1 MDPNTRP
8 DTDRTLDPDTRQ
20 DANKSLDANTRP
32 DTDRTLDA
40 VSELDP
46 TPGPS
51 PEAGLNPEPCPDPQT
66 RLDPNTGL
74 GLDPLT
80 PDLLSP
86 NHLSPNH
93 LSPNHF
99 RPDPPNPAVTSP
111 AVTNPTATNPT
122 VTSPAATNPEFQAAK
137 PRGGGAAPLPL
148 VNSFR
153 ERFEA
158 LLPRIQEQWPSVARH
173 SLEASRG
180 SLEEVAAVIAA
191 QTGRTAT
198 VVQEQLLELLQ
209 VAGEQTAR
217 LADGLEPLEQQ
228 LQRLLDELDAT
239 LRPRLEAPVRQ
250 RPLLAVGLAAGV
262 GLLVGMLLSSRRRQ
276 A

>member
-1 MDPNTRP
+1 MDP
-8 DTDRTLDPDTRQ
+8 DTKLDPATGLDPDTRLNL
-20 DANKSLDANTRP
+20 DTSLNP
-32 DTDRTLDA
+32 DDR
-40 VSELDP
+40 LDP
-46 TPGPS
+46 
-51 PEAGLNPEPCPDPQT
+51 EQRLNPESHLNPETKLPGGPE
-66 RLDPNTGL
+66 LHGETGL
-74 GLDPLT
+74 GLDP
-80 PDLLSP
+80 PSP
-86 NHLSPNH
+86 PVTS
-93 LSPNHF
+93 
-99 RPDPPNPAVTSP
+99 PAVTSP
-111 AVTNPTATNPT
+111 AAA
-122 VTSPAATNPEFQAAK
+122 SPACQVPKPEPPGWRHQS
-137 PRGGGAAPLPL
+137 GGAGVAQLPL

-262 GLLVGMLLSSRRRQ
+262 GLLVGMLLSSRRR
-276 A
+276 

>member
-1 MDPNTRP
+1 MDP
-8 DTDRTLDPDTRQ
+8 DTKLDPATGLDPDTR
-20 DANKSLDANTRP
+20 
-32 DTDRTLDA
+32 
-40 VSELDP
+40 
-46 TPGPS
+46 
-51 PEAGLNPEPCPDPQT
+51 LNPDT
-66 RLDPNTGL
+66 RLDPEQRLNPESHLKPETKLAGETELHGETGL
-74 GLDPLT
+74 HDETGLAL
-80 PDLLSP
+80 
-86 NHLSPNH
+86 
-93 LSPNHF
+93 
-99 RPDPPNPAVTSP
+99 DPPNP
-111 AVTNPTATNPT
+111 TA
-122 VTSPAATNPEFQAAK
+122 TSPAAASPACQVPKPEPPGWRHQS
-137 PRGGGAAPLPL
+137 GGAGAAQLPL

-180 SLEEVAAVIAA
+180 SLEEVAAVIAS
-191 QTGRTAT
+191 QTGRAAT

-262 GLLVGMLLSSRRRQ
+262 GLLVGMLLSSRRR
-276 A
+276 

>member
-1 MDPNTRP
+1 M
-8 DTDRTLDPDTRQ
+8 
-20 DANKSLDANTRP
+20 
-32 DTDRTLDA
+32 
-40 VSELDP
+40 
-46 TPGPS
+46 
-51 PEAGLNPEPCPDPQT
+51 
-66 RLDPNTGL
+66 
-74 GLDPLT
+74 
-80 PDLLSP
+80 
-86 NHLSPNH
+86 
-93 LSPNHF
+93 
-99 RPDPPNPAVTSP
+99 
-111 AVTNPTATNPT
+111 
-122 VTSPAATNPEFQAAK
+122 TSPAATHPECQVPK
-137 PRGGGAAPLPL
+137 PEPPGWRHQSGGAGAAQLPL

-180 SLEEVAAVIAA
+180 SLEEVAAVIAS

-262 GLLVGMLLSSRRRQ
+262 GLLVGMLLSSRRR
-276 A
+276 

>member
-1 MDPNTRP
+1 MDSNTR
-8 DTDRTLDPDTRQ
+8 LDPDTRQ
-20 DANKSLDANTRP
+20 DPNTRP

-40 VSELDP
+40 VSEQDP

-51 PEAGLNPEPCPDPQT
+51 PEAGLNP
-66 RLDPNTGL
+66 NTGL
-74 GLDPLT
+74 GLGPLT

-93 LSPNHF
+93 F
-99 RPDPPNPAVTSP
+99 RPDPPI
-111 AVTNPTATNPT
+111 PTA
-122 VTSPAATNPEFQAAK
+122 TSPAATSPAATGPEFQAAK

-262 GLLVGMLLSSRRRQ
+262 GLLVGMLLSSRRR
-276 A
+276 

>member
-1 MDPNTRP
+1 MDPNTR
-8 DTDRTLDPDTRQ
+8 LNPDTR
-20 DANKSLDANTRP
+20 
-32 DTDRTLDA
+32 
-40 VSELDP
+40 LDP
-46 TPGPS
+46 
-51 PEAGLNPEPCPDPQT
+51 EQGLNPESGLNPET
-66 RLDPNTGL
+66 RLDGQTELHGETGL
-74 GLDPLT
+74 VLDP
-80 PDLLSP
+80 PSP
-86 NHLSPNH
+86 PVVTSP
-93 LSPNHF
+93 P
-99 RPDPPNPAVTSP
+99 VTSP
-111 AVTNPTATNPT
+111 A
-122 VTSPAATNPEFQAAK
+122 PAGPECQVPK
-137 PRGGGAAPLPL
+137 QEPPGWRHQSGGAGAAQLPL

-180 SLEEVAAVIAA
+180 SLEEVAAVIAS

-262 GLLVGMLLSSRRRQ
+262 GLLVGMLLSSRRR
-276 A
+276 

>member
-1 MDPNTRP
+1 MDPNTRL
-8 DTDRTLDPDTRQ
+8 DTATGLDP
-20 DANKSLDANTRP
+20 
-32 DTDRTLDA
+32 
-40 VSELDP
+40 
-46 TPGPS
+46 
-51 PEAGLNPEPCPDPQT
+51 EARLNPDT
-66 RLDPNTGL
+66 RLDPEQRLNPESRLNPEAKLAGETELHGDTGL
-74 GLDPLT
+74 GLDPL
-80 PDLLSP
+80 S
-86 NHLSPNH
+86 
-93 LSPNHF
+93 
-99 RPDPPNPAVTSP
+99 PAVTSP
-111 AVTNPTATNPT
+111 AAA
-122 VTSPAATNPEFQAAK
+122 SPACQVPKPEPPGWRHQS
-137 PRGGGAAPLPL
+137 GGAGAAQLPL

-180 SLEEVAAVIAA
+180 SLEEVAAVIAS

>member
-1 MDPNTRP
+1 MDPNTWP
-8 DTDRTLDPDTRQ
+8 DTDR
-20 DANKSLDANTRP
+20 KLDA
-32 DTDRTLDA
+32 D
-40 VSELDP
+40 SKLDP
-46 TPGPS
+46 TPGQS

-74 GLDPLT
+74 DPLT

-93 LSPNHF
+93 F
-99 RPDPPNPAVTSP
+99 RPDPLNPTATSP
-111 AVTNPTATNPT
+111 AVTRPTAI
-122 VTSPAATNPEFQAAK
+122 NPEFQAAK

-180 SLEEVAAVIAA
+180 SLEEVAAVIAS

-250 RPLLAVGLAAGV
+250 RPLLAVGLAAGL

>member
-1 MDPNTRP
+1 MDP
-8 DTDRTLDPDTRQ
+8 DTKLDPATGLDPDTRLNL
-20 DANKSLDANTRP
+20 DTSLNP
-32 DTDRTLDA
+32 DDR
-40 VSELDP
+40 LDP
-46 TPGPS
+46 
-51 PEAGLNPEPCPDPQT
+51 EQRLNPESHLNPETKLPGGPE
-66 RLDPNTGL
+66 LDRETGL
-74 GLDPLT
+74 GLDPL
-80 PDLLSP
+80 
-86 NHLSPNH
+86 
-93 LSPNHF
+93 
-99 RPDPPNPAVTSP
+99 SP
-111 AVTNPTATNPT
+111 AYQVPK
-122 VTSPAATNPEFQAAK
+122 PEPPGWRHQS
-137 PRGGGAAPLPL
+137 GGAGVAQLPL

-180 SLEEVAAVIAA
+180 SLEEVAAVIAS

-262 GLLVGMLLSSRRRQ
+262 GLLVGMLLSSRRR
-276 A
+276 

>member
-1 MDPNTRP
+1 MDPNTRLNP
-8 DTDRTLDPDTRQ
+8 ATGLDPDTR
-20 DANKSLDANTRP
+20 
-32 DTDRTLDA
+32 
-40 VSELDP
+40 
-46 TPGPS
+46 
-51 PEAGLNPEPCPDPQT
+51 LNPDT
-66 RLDPNTGL
+66 RLDPEQRLNPESHLKPETKLAGETELHGETGL
-74 GLDPLT
+74 HDETGLAL
-80 PDLLSP
+80 
-86 NHLSPNH
+86 
-93 LSPNHF
+93 
-99 RPDPPNPAVTSP
+99 DPPNP
-111 AVTNPTATNPT
+111 TA
-122 VTSPAATNPEFQAAK
+122 TSPAATHPECQVPK
-137 PRGGGAAPLPL
+137 PEPPGWRHQSGGAGAAQLPL

-180 SLEEVAAVIAA
+180 SLEEVAAVIAS

-262 GLLVGMLLSSRRRQ
+262 GLLVGMLLSSRRR
-276 A
+276 

>member
-1 MDPNTRP
+1 MDP
-8 DTDRTLDPDTRQ
+8 DTKLDPATGLDPDTRL
-20 DANKSLDANTRP
+20 NP
-32 DTDRTLDA
+32 DDR
-40 VSELDP
+40 LDP
-46 TPGPS
+46 QQR
-51 PEAGLNPEPCPDPQT
+51 LNPESHLNPET
-66 RLDPNTGL
+66 KLAGGTELHGETGLRGETGL
-74 GLDPLT
+74 GLDPI
-80 PDLLSP
+80 S
-86 NHLSPNH
+86 
-93 LSPNHF
+93 
-99 RPDPPNPAVTSP
+99 PAVTSP
-111 AVTNPTATNPT
+111 AATH
-122 VTSPAATNPEFQAAK
+122 PECQVPK
-137 PRGGGAAPLPL
+137 PEPPGWRHQSGGAGAAQLPL

-180 SLEEVAAVIAA
+180 SLEEVAAVIAS

-262 GLLVGMLLSSRRRQ
+262 GLLVGMLLSSRRR
-276 A
+276 

>member
-1 MDPNTRP
+1 MDP
-8 DTDRTLDPDTRQ
+8 DTKLDPATGLDPDTRL
-20 DANKSLDANTRP
+20 NP
-32 DTDRTLDA
+32 DTSLNPDDR
-40 VSELDP
+40 LDP
-46 TPGPS
+46 
-51 PEAGLNPEPCPDPQT
+51 EQRLNPESHLNPETKLPGGPE
-66 RLDPNTGL
+66 LHGETGL
-74 GLDPLT
+74 GLDPL
-80 PDLLSP
+80 S
-86 NHLSPNH
+86 
-93 LSPNHF
+93 
-99 RPDPPNPAVTSP
+99 PAVTSP
-111 AVTNPTATNPT
+111 AAA
-122 VTSPAATNPEFQAAK
+122 SPAYQVPKPEPPGWRHQS
-137 PRGGGAAPLPL
+137 GGAGVAQLPL

-180 SLEEVAAVIAA
+180 SLEEVAAVIAS

-262 GLLVGMLLSSRRRQ
+262 GLLVGMLLSSRRR
-276 A
+276 

>member
-1 MDPNTRP
+1 
-8 DTDRTLDPDTRQ
+8 
-20 DANKSLDANTRP
+20 
-32 DTDRTLDA
+32 
-40 VSELDP
+40 V
-46 TPGPS
+46 
-51 PEAGLNPEPCPDPQT
+51 
-66 RLDPNTGL
+66 
-74 GLDPLT
+74 
-80 PDLLSP
+80 
-86 NHLSPNH
+86 
-93 LSPNHF
+93 
-99 RPDPPNPAVTSP
+99 
-111 AVTNPTATNPT
+111 TNPT
-122 VTSPAATNPEFQAAK
+122 VTSPTAINPEFQPAK

-250 RPLLAVGLAAGV
+250 RPLLAVGLAAGL

>member
-1 MDPNTRP
+1 MDP
-8 DTDRTLDPDTRQ
+8 DTKLDPATGLDPDTRLNL
-20 DANKSLDANTRP
+20 DTSLNP
-32 DTDRTLDA
+32 DDR
-40 VSELDP
+40 LDP
-46 TPGPS
+46 
-51 PEAGLNPEPCPDPQT
+51 EQRLNPESHLNPETKLPGGPE
-66 RLDPNTGL
+66 LDRETGL
-74 GLDPLT
+74 GLDPL
-80 PDLLSP
+80 SP
-86 NHLSPNH
+86 PVTSPPVT
-93 LSPNHF
+93 S
-99 RPDPPNPAVTSP
+99 PAVTSP
-111 AVTNPTATNPT
+111 AAA
-122 VTSPAATNPEFQAAK
+122 SPACQVPKPEPPGWRHQS
-137 PRGGGAAPLPL
+137 GGAGAAQLPL

-180 SLEEVAAVIAA
+180 SLEEVAAVIAS

-262 GLLVGMLLSSRRRQ
+262 GLLVGMLLSSRRR
-276 A
+276 

>member
-1 MDPNTRP
+1 MDP
-8 DTDRTLDPDTRQ
+8 DTKLDPATGLDPDTRL
-20 DANKSLDANTRP
+20 NP
-32 DTDRTLDA
+32 DTSLNPDDR
-40 VSELDP
+40 LDP
-46 TPGPS
+46 QQR
-51 PEAGLNPEPCPDPQT
+51 LNPESHLNPETKLPGGPE
-66 RLDPNTGL
+66 LDRETGL
-74 GLDPLT
+74 GLDP
-80 PDLLSP
+80 PI
-86 NHLSPNH
+86 
-93 LSPNHF
+93 
-99 RPDPPNPAVTSP
+99 PAMTIP
-111 AVTNPTATNPT
+111 TMTN
-122 VTSPAATNPEFQAAK
+122 PAATHPACQVPKPEPPGWRHQS
-137 PRGGGAAPLPL
+137 GGAGVAQLPL

-180 SLEEVAAVIAA
+180 SLEEVAAVIAS

>member
-1 MDPNTRP
+1 MDP
-8 DTDRTLDPDTRQ
+8 DTKLDPATGLDPDTRL
-20 DANKSLDANTRP
+20 NP
-32 DTDRTLDA
+32 DTSLNPDDR
-40 VSELDP
+40 LDP
-46 TPGPS
+46 
-51 PEAGLNPEPCPDPQT
+51 EQRLNPESHLNPET
-66 RLDPNTGL
+66 KLAGGTELDRETGL
-74 GLDPLT
+74 GLDP
-80 PDLLSP
+80 P
-86 NHLSPNH
+86 
-93 LSPNHF
+93 
-99 RPDPPNPAVTSP
+99 SP
-111 AVTNPTATNPT
+111 AVTR
-122 VTSPAATNPEFQAAK
+122 PECQVPK
-137 PRGGGAAPLPL
+137 PEPPGWRHQSGGAGAAQLPL

-180 SLEEVAAVIAA
+180 SLEEVAAVIAS

-262 GLLVGMLLSSRRRQ
+262 GLLVGMLLSSRRR
-276 A
+276 

>member
-1 MDPNTRP
+1 MDPNTRL
-8 DTDRTLDPDTRQ
+8 DTATGLDPESR
-20 DANKSLDANTRP
+20 
-32 DTDRTLDA
+32 
-40 VSELDP
+40 
-46 TPGPS
+46 
-51 PEAGLNPEPCPDPQT
+51 LNPEAKLAGETELHGD
-66 RLDPNTGL
+66 TGL
-74 GLDPLT
+74 GLDP
-80 PDLLSP
+80 PS
-86 NHLSPNH
+86 
-93 LSPNHF
+93 
-99 RPDPPNPAVTSP
+99 PAVTSP
-111 AVTNPTATNPT
+111 AVT
-122 VTSPAATNPEFQAAK
+122 SPAAASPACQVPKPEPPGWRHQSWGA
-137 PRGGGAAPLPL
+137 GAAQLPL

-153 ERFEA
+153 ERVEA

-180 SLEEVAAVIAA
+180 SLEEVAAVIAS

-250 RPLLAVGLAAGV
+250 RPLFAVGLAAGV
-262 GLLVGMLLSSRRRQ
+262 GLLVGMLLSSRRR
-276 A
+276 

>member
-1 MDPNTRP
+1 MDP
-8 DTDRTLDPDTRQ
+8 DTKLDPATGLDPDTRL
-20 DANKSLDANTRP
+20 NP
-32 DTDRTLDA
+32 DTSLNPDDR
-40 VSELDP
+40 
-46 TPGPS
+46 
-51 PEAGLNPEPCPDPQT
+51 LNPEQRLNPESHLNLETKLPGGLELRGET
-66 RLDPNTGL
+66 GLALDP
-74 GLDPLT
+74 PC
-80 PDLLSP
+80 
-86 NHLSPNH
+86 
-93 LSPNHF
+93 
-99 RPDPPNPAVTSP
+99 PAVTSP
-111 AVTNPTATNPT
+111 AAA
-122 VTSPAATNPEFQAAK
+122 SPACQVPKPEAPGWRQQ
-137 PRGGGAAPLPL
+137 PGGAGAAQLPL

-180 SLEEVAAVIAA
+180 SLEEVAAVIAS

-262 GLLVGMLLSSRRRQ
+262 GLLVGMLLSSRRR
-276 A
+276 

>member
-1 MDPNTRP
+1 MDSNTR
-8 DTDRTLDPDTRQ
+8 LDPDTRQ
-20 DANKSLDANTRP
+20 DPNTRP

-40 VSELDP
+40 VSEQDP

-51 PEAGLNPEPCPDPQT
+51 PEAGLNP
-66 RLDPNTGL
+66 NTGL
-74 GLDPLT
+74 GLGPLT

-93 LSPNHF
+93 F
-99 RPDPPNPAVTSP
+99 RPDPPI
-111 AVTNPTATNPT
+111 PTA
-122 VTSPAATNPEFQAAK
+122 TSPAATSPAATGPEFQAAK
-137 PRGGGAAPLPL
+137 LRGGGAAPLPL

-180 SLEEVAAVIAA
+180 SLEEVAAVIAS

-262 GLLVGMLLSSRRRQ
+262 GLLVGMLLSSRRRRHD
-276 A
+276 

>member
-1 MDPNTRP
+1 M
-8 DTDRTLDPDTRQ
+8 DPDT
-20 DANKSLDANTRP
+20 KLDPATGLDPGTRLNP
-32 DTDRTLDA
+32 DTSLNPDDR
-40 VSELDP
+40 LDP
-46 TPGPS
+46 
-51 PEAGLNPEPCPDPQT
+51 EQRLNPESHLNPETKLPGGPE
-66 RLDPNTGL
+66 LDRETGL
-74 GLDPLT
+74 GLDP
-80 PDLLSP
+80 PSP
-86 NHLSPNH
+86 P
-93 LSPNHF
+93 
-99 RPDPPNPAVTSP
+99 
-111 AVTNPTATNPT
+111 
-122 VTSPAATNPEFQAAK
+122 VTSPAATSPAAASPACQVPKPEPPGWRHQS
-137 PRGGGAAPLPL
+137 GGAGAAQLPL

-180 SLEEVAAVIAA
+180 SLEEVAAVIAS

-262 GLLVGMLLSSRRRQ
+262 GLLVGMLLSSRRR
-276 A
+276 

>member
-1 MDPNTRP
+1 MDPNTRL
-8 DTDRTLDPDTRQ
+8 DTATGLDP
-20 DANKSLDANTRP
+20 
-32 DTDRTLDA
+32 
-40 VSELDP
+40 
-46 TPGPS
+46 
-51 PEAGLNPEPCPDPQT
+51 EARLNPDT
-66 RLDPNTGL
+66 RLDPEQRLNPESRLNPEAKLAGGPELRGETGL
-74 GLDPLT
+74 GLDPL
-80 PDLLSP
+80 S
-86 NHLSPNH
+86 
-93 LSPNHF
+93 
-99 RPDPPNPAVTSP
+99 PAVTSP
-111 AVTNPTATNPT
+111 AAA
-122 VTSPAATNPEFQAAK
+122 SPACQVPKPEPPGWRHQS
-137 PRGGGAAPLPL
+137 GGAGVAQLPL

-158 LLPRIQEQWPSVARH
+158 LLPRIQEEWPSVARH

-180 SLEEVAAVIAA
+180 SLEEVAAVIAS

-262 GLLVGMLLSSRRRQ
+262 GLLVGMLLSSRRR
-276 A
+276 

>member
-1 MDPNTRP
+1 LRGTAN
-8 DTDRTLDPDTRQ
+8 RQ
-20 DANKSLDANTRP
+20 HL
-32 DTDRTLDA
+32 A
-40 VSELDP
+40 V
-46 TPGPS
+46 
-51 PEAGLNPEPCPDPQT
+51 
-66 RLDPNTGL
+66 
-74 GLDPLT
+74 
-80 PDLLSP
+80 
-86 NHLSPNH
+86 
-93 LSPNHF
+93 
-99 RPDPPNPAVTSP
+99 
-111 AVTNPTATNPT
+111 
-122 VTSPAATNPEFQAAK
+122 
-137 PRGGGAAPLPL
+137 RGGVTQREHLVVRLGYHFAGAHHQRAERAPLAAAETLVGQFDSAAQLPL

-250 RPLLAVGLAAGV
+250 RPLLAVGLAAGL

>member
-1 MDPNTRP
+1 MDP
-8 DTDRTLDPDTRQ
+8 DTKLDPATGLDPDTRL
-20 DANKSLDANTRP
+20 NP
-32 DTDRTLDA
+32 DTSLNPDDR
-40 VSELDP
+40 LDP
-46 TPGPS
+46 
-51 PEAGLNPEPCPDPQT
+51 EQRLNPESHLNPETKLPGGT
-66 RLDPNTGL
+66 ELHGETGLRGETGL
-74 GLDPLT
+74 GLDPI
-80 PDLLSP
+80 S
-86 NHLSPNH
+86 
-93 LSPNHF
+93 
-99 RPDPPNPAVTSP
+99 PAVTSP
-111 AVTNPTATNPT
+111 AATH
-122 VTSPAATNPEFQAAK
+122 PECQVPK
-137 PRGGGAAPLPL
+137 PEPPGWRHQSGGAGAAQLPL

-180 SLEEVAAVIAA
+180 SLEEVAAVIAS

-262 GLLVGMLLSSRRRQ
+262 GLLVGMLLSSRRR
-276 A
+276 

>member
-1 MDPNTRP
+1 MDP
-8 DTDRTLDPDTRQ
+8 DTKLDPATGLDPDTRL
-20 DANKSLDANTRP
+20 NP
-32 DTDRTLDA
+32 DTSLNPDDR
-40 VSELDP
+40 LDP
-46 TPGPS
+46 
-51 PEAGLNPEPCPDPQT
+51 EQRLNPESHLNPETKLAGGPEL
-66 RLDPNTGL
+66 RGETGL
-74 GLDPLT
+74 GLDP
-80 PDLLSP
+80 PSP
-86 NHLSPNH
+86 PVTS
-93 LSPNHF
+93 
-99 RPDPPNPAVTSP
+99 PAVTSP
-111 AVTNPTATNPT
+111 AAA
-122 VTSPAATNPEFQAAK
+122 SPACQVPKPEPPGWRHQS
-137 PRGGGAAPLPL
+137 GGAGVAQLPL

-180 SLEEVAAVIAA
+180 SLEEVAAVIAS

-262 GLLVGMLLSSRRRQ
+262 GLLVGMLLSSRRR
-276 A
+276 

>member
-1 MDPNTRP
+1 MDPNTR
-8 DTDRTLDPDTRQ
+8 LDPDTR
-20 DANKSLDANTRP
+20 LDANTRP

-40 VSELDP
+40 DSKLDP
-46 TPGPS
+46 TPEPS
-51 PEAGLNPEPCPDPQT
+51 PEAGLNPEPG
-66 RLDPNTGL
+66 LNPNTGL

-93 LSPNHF
+93 F
-99 RPDPPNPAVTSP
+99 RPDPPNP
-111 AVTNPTATNPT
+111 TA
-122 VTSPAATNPEFQAAK
+122 TSPAATSPEFQAAK

-262 GLLVGMLLSSRRRQ
+262 GLLVGMLLSSRRR
-276 A
+276 

>member
-1 MDPNTRP
+1 MDSNTR
-8 DTDRTLDPDTRQ
+8 LDPDTRQ
-20 DANKSLDANTRP
+20 DPNTRP

-40 VSELDP
+40 VSEQDP

-51 PEAGLNPEPCPDPQT
+51 PEAGLNP
-66 RLDPNTGL
+66 NTGL
-74 GLDPLT
+74 GLGPLT

-93 LSPNHF
+93 F
-99 RPDPPNPAVTSP
+99 RPDPPI
-111 AVTNPTATNPT
+111 PTA
-122 VTSPAATNPEFQAAK
+122 TSPAATSPEFQAAK

-262 GLLVGMLLSSRRRQ
+262 GLLVGMLLSSRRR
-276 A
+276 

>member
-8 DTDRTLDPDTRQ
+8 DTDRTLDADS
-20 DANKSLDANTRP
+20 K
-32 DTDRTLDA
+32 LDA

-74 GLDPLT
+74 DPLT

-86 NHLSPNH
+86 DHLSPNH

-99 RPDPPNPAVTSP
+99 RPDPPNPTA
-111 AVTNPTATNPT
+111 TNPTAT
-122 VTSPAATNPEFQAAK
+122 SPAATSPEFQAAK

-262 GLLVGMLLSSRRRQ
+262 GLLVGMLLSSRRR
-276 A
+276 

>member
-1 MDPNTRP
+1 MDSNTR
-8 DTDRTLDPDTRQ
+8 LDPDTRQ
-20 DANKSLDANTRP
+20 DPNTRP

-40 VSELDP
+40 VSEQDP

-51 PEAGLNPEPCPDPQT
+51 PEAGLNP
-66 RLDPNTGL
+66 NTGL
-74 GLDPLT
+74 GLGPLT

-93 LSPNHF
+93 F
-99 RPDPPNPAVTSP
+99 RPDPPIPA
-111 AVTNPTATNPT
+111 ATNPAA
-122 VTSPAATNPEFQAAK
+122 TSPAATGPEFQAAK

-180 SLEEVAAVIAA
+180 SLEEVAAVIAS

-262 GLLVGMLLSSRRRQ
+262 GLLVGMLLSSRRRRHD
-276 A
+276 

>member
-1 MDPNTRP
+1 MDP
-8 DTDRTLDPDTRQ
+8 DTKLDPATGLDPDTRL
-20 DANKSLDANTRP
+20 NP
-32 DTDRTLDA
+32 DTSLNPDDR
-40 VSELDP
+40 LDP
-46 TPGPS
+46 
-51 PEAGLNPEPCPDPQT
+51 EQRLNPESHLNPETKLAGGPE
-66 RLDPNTGL
+66 LHGETGL
-74 GLDPLT
+74 GLDPL
-80 PDLLSP
+80 
-86 NHLSPNH
+86 
-93 LSPNHF
+93 
-99 RPDPPNPAVTSP
+99 SP
-111 AVTNPTATNPT
+111 ACQVPK
-122 VTSPAATNPEFQAAK
+122 PEPPGWRHQS
-137 PRGGGAAPLPL
+137 GGAGAAQLPL

-180 SLEEVAAVIAA
+180 SLEEVAAVIAS

-262 GLLVGMLLSSRRRQ
+262 GLLVGMLLSSRRR
-276 A
+276 

>member
-1 MDPNTRP
+1 MDPNTRLNP
-8 DTDRTLDPDTRQ
+8 ATGLDPDTR
-20 DANKSLDANTRP
+20 
-32 DTDRTLDA
+32 
-40 VSELDP
+40 
-46 TPGPS
+46 
-51 PEAGLNPEPCPDPQT
+51 LNPDT
-66 RLDPNTGL
+66 RLDPEQRLNPESHLKPETKLAGETELHGETGL
-74 GLDPLT
+74 HDETGLAL
-80 PDLLSP
+80 
-86 NHLSPNH
+86 
-93 LSPNHF
+93 
-99 RPDPPNPAVTSP
+99 DPPNPA
-111 AVTNPTATNPT
+111 A
-122 VTSPAATNPEFQAAK
+122 TSPAAASPACQVPKPEPPGWRHQS
-137 PRGGGAAPLPL
+137 GGAGAAQLPL

-180 SLEEVAAVIAA
+180 SLEEVAAVIAS

-262 GLLVGMLLSSRRRQ
+262 GLLVGMLLSSRRR
-276 A
+276 

>member
-8 DTDRTLDPDTRQ
+8 DTDTR
-20 DANKSLDANTRP
+20 LDANTRP

-46 TPGPS
+46 TP
-51 PEAGLNPEPCPDPQT
+51 CPDPQT

-74 GLDPLT
+74 DPLT
-80 PDLLSP
+80 PDL
-86 NHLSPNH
+86 LSPNH

-99 RPDPPNPAVTSP
+99 RPDPPNPAVT
-111 AVTNPTATNPT
+111 NPT
-122 VTSPAATNPEFQAAK
+122 VTRPTATSPEFQAAK

>member
-1 MDPNTRP
+1 MDPDTRLDP
-8 DTDRTLDPDTRQ
+8 ATGLDPDTRL
-20 DANKSLDANTRP
+20 NP
-32 DTDRTLDA
+32 DTSLNPDDR
-40 VSELDP
+40 LDP
-46 TPGPS
+46 
-51 PEAGLNPEPCPDPQT
+51 EQRLNPESHLNPETKLPGGT
-66 RLDPNTGL
+66 ELDRETGL
-74 GLDPLT
+74 GLDP
-80 PDLLSP
+80 P
-86 NHLSPNH
+86 
-93 LSPNHF
+93 
-99 RPDPPNPAVTSP
+99 SP
-111 AVTNPTATNPT
+111 AVTRPECQVPKPEPTGWRHQP
-122 VTSPAATNPEFQAAK
+122 
-137 PRGGGAAPLPL
+137 GGAGAAQLPL

-180 SLEEVAAVIAA
+180 SLEEVAAVIAS
-191 QTGRTAT
+191 QTGRTVT

-250 RPLLAVGLAAGV
+250 RPLLAVGLAAGL
-262 GLLVGMLLSSRRRQ
+262 GLLVGMLLSSRRRRHD
-276 A
+276 

>member
-1 MDPNTRP
+1 MDPNTRL
-8 DTDRTLDPDTRQ
+8 DTASGLDP
-20 DANKSLDANTRP
+20 
-32 DTDRTLDA
+32 
-40 VSELDP
+40 
-46 TPGPS
+46 
-51 PEAGLNPEPCPDPQT
+51 EARLNPDT
-66 RLDPNTGL
+66 RLDPEQRLNPESRLNPEAKLAGETELHGDTGL
-74 GLDPLT
+74 GLDPL
-80 PDLLSP
+80 S
-86 NHLSPNH
+86 
-93 LSPNHF
+93 
-99 RPDPPNPAVTSP
+99 PAVTSP
-111 AVTNPTATNPT
+111 AAA
-122 VTSPAATNPEFQAAK
+122 SPACQVPKPEPPGWRHQS
-137 PRGGGAAPLPL
+137 GGAGAAQLPL

-180 SLEEVAAVIAA
+180 SLEEVAAVIAS

-262 GLLVGMLLSSRRRQ
+262 GLLVGMLLSSRRR
-276 A
+276 

>member
-1 MDPNTRP
+1 MDP
-8 DTDRTLDPDTRQ
+8 DTKLDPATGLDPDTRL
-20 DANKSLDANTRP
+20 NP
-32 DTDRTLDA
+32 DDR
-40 VSELDP
+40 LDP
-46 TPGPS
+46 QQR
-51 PEAGLNPEPCPDPQT
+51 LNPESHLNPETKLPGGT
-66 RLDPNTGL
+66 ELHGETGLRGETGL
-74 GLDPLT
+74 GLDPL
-80 PDLLSP
+80 S
-86 NHLSPNH
+86 
-93 LSPNHF
+93 
-99 RPDPPNPAVTSP
+99 PAVTSP
-111 AVTNPTATNPT
+111 AATH
-122 VTSPAATNPEFQAAK
+122 PECQVPK
-137 PRGGGAAPLPL
+137 PEPPGWRHQSGGAGAAQLPL

-180 SLEEVAAVIAA
+180 SLEEVAAVIAS

-262 GLLVGMLLSSRRRQ
+262 GLLVGMLLSSRRR
-276 A
+276 

>member
-1 MDPNTRP
+1 MDSNTG
-8 DTDRTLDPDTRQ
+8 LDPDTRQ
-20 DANKSLDANTRP
+20 DPNTRP

-40 VSELDP
+40 VSEQDP

-51 PEAGLNPEPCPDPQT
+51 PEAGLNP
-66 RLDPNTGL
+66 NTGL
-74 GLDPLT
+74 GLGPLT

-93 LSPNHF
+93 F
-99 RPDPPNPAVTSP
+99 RPDPPI
-111 AVTNPTATNPT
+111 PTA
-122 VTSPAATNPEFQAAK
+122 TSPAATGPEFQAAK

-180 SLEEVAAVIAA
+180 SLEEVAAVIAS

-250 RPLLAVGLAAGV
+250 RPLVAVGLAAGV
-262 GLLVGMLLSSRRRQ
+262 GLLVGMLLSSRRR
-276 A
+276 